1 MSNAREFLM
10 KLIVTI
16 PAYNE
21 EESIGD
27 VIREIPRT
35 MEGIDRVEVLV
46 IDDGSTDKTIEVA
59 QAAGADHILCHKKNM
74 GLAKTFRD
82 GLNAA
87 LDLGADIIV
96 NTDADFQY
104 NGTEIPKLLQPIFD
118 EKADVVIGDRQ
129 IETLDHMPRGKV
141 WGNKLAT
148 WVTRRV
154 TGWPVR
160 DAQTGFRAFTRDAAC
175 RMNLTGDYTYVQETL
190 IQAANK
196 NLTLVQVPV
205 EFRRRDGK
213 SRLIASLFG
222 YASAAGMTIAR
233 SFRDYNPFQVFFGI
247 GTLILLIG
255 LIIGLQVLFHFF
267 ETGMVTPYL
276 PSAVLTTVLVVVGLL
291 TIIFGL
297 LADMMKTQRILT
309 EEMLYRLKK

>member
-1 MSNAREFLM
+1 M

-21 EESIGD
+21 ERSIGD

-35 MEGIDRVEVLV
+35 IDEIDRVEVLV
-46 IDDGSTDKTIEVA
+46 IDDGSTDNTVEVA
-59 QAAGADHILCHKKNM
+59 RNAGADHIIFHKRNL
-74 GLAKTFRD
+74 GLAKAFRD

-87 LDLGADIIV
+87 IELGADIIV

-118 EKADVVIGDRQ
+118 GKADIVIGDRQ
-129 IETLDHMPRGKV
+129 VDTLDHMPRGKV

-148 WVTRRV
+148 RVTRRV

-205 EFRRRDGK
+205 EFRRRDGN

-222 YASAAGMTIAR
+222 YASAAGKTIAR
-233 SFRDYNPFQVFFGI
+233 SFRDYHPIRVFTWIGI
-247 GTLILLIG
+247 FLILAG
-255 LIIGLQVLFHFF
+255 LVVGFGVLLHYF
-267 ETGMVTPYL
+267 ETGMVTPHL
-276 PSAVLTTVLVVVGLL
+276 PSAVLTTVLVIVGLQA
-291 TIIFGL
+291 IVFGL
-297 LADMMKTQRILT
+297 LADMMKTQRVLA
-309 EEMLYRLKK
+309 EEILYRLKKP

>member
-1 MSNAREFLM
+1 M

-21 EESIGD
+21 ENSIGD

-35 MEGIDRVEVLV
+35 MDGIDRVEVLV
-46 IDDGSTDKTIEVA
+46 INDGSTDKTVEVA
-59 QAAGADHILCHKKNM
+59 QNAGADHIISHTRNL

-87 LDLGADIIV
+87 VELGADIIV

-118 EKADVVIGDRQ
+118 GKADLVIGDRQ
-129 IETLDHMPRGKV
+129 IDTLDHMPRGKV
-141 WGNKLAT
+141 WGNKFAT

-196 NLTLVQVPV
+196 DLALVQVPV
-205 EFRRRDGK
+205 EFRRRDGD

-255 LIIGLQVLFHFF
+255 FIIGLQVLFHFF

-276 PSAVLTTVLVVVGLL
+276 PSAVLTTVLVVVGLI
-291 TIIFGL
+291 TIVFGL
-297 LADMMKTQRILT
+297 LADMMKTQRMLD
-309 EEMLYRLKK
+309 EEILYRLKR